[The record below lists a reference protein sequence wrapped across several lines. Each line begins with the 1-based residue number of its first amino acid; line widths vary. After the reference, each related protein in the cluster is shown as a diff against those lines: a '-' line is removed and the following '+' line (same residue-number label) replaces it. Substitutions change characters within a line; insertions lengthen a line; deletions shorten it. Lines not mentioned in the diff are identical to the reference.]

1 VAVVTGATRNLGLA
15 LVEGL
20 ARQLGQ
26 DDVVYLTSRDP
37 DRVAQ
42 ALATIEAPRA
52 QLRGEALDVADA
64 DAVVHLAATLAER
77 HGRVDVV
84 FSNAYHRVGPED
96 DPAAAVELYAAVNN
110 LGTTSMLRAFAPLLP
125 EHGRLL
131 VVASE
136 LGTLHYLAPV
146 LHRRFEAPETLD
158 DIDLAVCAWCE
169 AVRDRRRAAEEAWPV
184 FINIPSK
191 IAQVAAVRVLAR
203 ERREDDLRRDT
214 LIAAVCPGMIDD
226 GASRP
231 WFSDMSRAARP
242 GARRAPRRPD
252 LLRRARAVRQ
262 GAALEA
268 MTGLLPA
275 GGETRTLR
283 STCTQLRKR

>member
-1 VAVVTGATRNLGLA
+1 MRDIPQVVSRVAVVTGATRNLGLA

-20 ARQLGQ
+20 ARQLGE

-37 DRVAQ
+37 ERVAQ

-64 DAVVHLAATLAER
+64 DAVARLAATLAER

-84 FSNAYHRVGPED
+84 FSNAYQRVGPD
-96 DPAAAVELYAAVNN
+96 DEPAVVIERYAAVNN

-136 LGTLHYLAPV
+136 LGRLHYLAPV

-158 DIDLAVCAWCE
+158 DIDLAVCDWRE
-169 AVRDRRRAAEEAWPV
+169 AVRDRRREAEEAWPF

-203 ERREDDLRRDT
+203 ERREDDRRRDT
-214 LIAAVCPGMIDD
+214 LIAAVCPGLIDD
-226 GASRP
+226 GAARP
-231 WFSDMSRAARP
+231 WFSDMSRAQTPGEAAVALLDLALAAPPADPTFYGELVQFGRVLPWRP
-242 GARRAPRRPD
+242 
-252 LLRRARAVRQ
+252 
-262 GAALEA
+262 
-268 MTGLLPA
+268 
-275 GGETRTLR
+275 
-283 STCTQLRKR
+283 

>member
-20 ARQLGQ
+20 ARQLGE
-26 DDVVYLTSRDP
+26 DDVVYLTSRDSE
-37 DRVAQ
+37 RVAQ

-52 QLRGEALDVADA
+52 QLRGEALDVADS
-64 DAVVHLAATLAER
+64 DAVAGLAATLAER

-84 FSNAYHRVGPED
+84 FSNAYHRVGPDD
-96 DPAAAVELYAAVNN
+96 DPAAVIERYAAVNN

-136 LGTLHYLAPV
+136 LGRLHYLAPV
-146 LHRRFEAPETLD
+146 LHGRFEAPETLN
-158 DIDLAVCAWCE
+158 DIDLAVCDWRE
-169 AVRDRRRAAEEAWPV
+169 AVRDRRREAEEAWPV

-203 ERREDDLRRDT
+203 ERREGDLRRDT
-214 LIAAVCPGMIDD
+214 LIAAVCPGLIDD
-226 GASRP
+226 GAARP
-231 WFSDMSRAARP
+231 WFSDMSRAQTPGEAAVALLDLALAAPPSNPTFYGELVQFGKVLPWRP
-242 GARRAPRRPD
+242 
-252 LLRRARAVRQ
+252 
-262 GAALEA
+262 
-268 MTGLLPA
+268 
-275 GGETRTLR
+275 
-283 STCTQLRKR
+283 

>member
-15 LVEGL
+15 LVKGL
-20 ARQLGQ
+20 TRQLGE

-37 DRVAQ
+37 ERVEQ

-64 DAVVHLAATLAER
+64 DAVAGFAAALAER

-84 FSNAYHRVGPED
+84 FSNAYHRVGLED
-96 DPAAAVELYAAVNN
+96 DPAVVIERYAAVNN

-136 LGTLHYLAPV
+136 LGRLHYLAPV
-146 LHRRFEAPETLD
+146 LHSRFEAPETLD
-158 DIDLAVCAWCE
+158 DIDLSVRDWRE
-169 AVRDRRRAAEEAWPV
+169 AVRDRRRQAQEAWPA

-203 ERREDDLRRDT
+203 QRREDDLRRDA
-214 LIAAVCPGMIDD
+214 LIASVCPGLIDD
-226 GASRP
+226 GAARP
-231 WFSDMSRAARP
+231 WFSDMSRAQTPRKAAVALLDLALAAPPFDPTFYGELVQFGKVLPWRP
-242 GARRAPRRPD
+242 
-252 LLRRARAVRQ
+252 
-262 GAALEA
+262 
-268 MTGLLPA
+268 
-275 GGETRTLR
+275 
-283 STCTQLRKR
+283 

>member
-20 ARQLGQ
+20 ARQLGE

-37 DRVAQ
+37 ERVAQ

-52 QLRGEALDVADA
+52 ELRGEALDVADA
-64 DAVVHLAATLAER
+64 DAVAGLAATLAER

-84 FSNAYHRVGPED
+84 FSNAYHRVEPED
-96 DPAAAVELYAAVNN
+96 DPAAVIERYAAVNN

-136 LGTLHYLAPV
+136 LGRLHFLAPV
-146 LHRRFEAPETLD
+146 LHPRFEAPETLD
-158 DIDLAVCAWCE
+158 DIDLAVCDWRE
-169 AVRDRRRAAEEAWPV
+169 AVRNRRREAEEAWPA

-203 ERREDDLRRDT
+203 ERREDDLRSDM
-214 LIAAVCPGMIDD
+214 LIAAVCPGLIDD

-231 WFSDMSRAARP
+231 WFSDMSRAQTPGEAAVALLDLVLAAPPADPTFYGELVQFGRVLPWRP
-242 GARRAPRRPD
+242 
-252 LLRRARAVRQ
+252 
-262 GAALEA
+262 
-268 MTGLLPA
+268 
-275 GGETRTLR
+275 
-283 STCTQLRKR
+283 

>member
-1 VAVVTGATRNLGLA
+1 VALVTGATRNLGLA

-20 ARQLGQ
+20 ARQLRQ

-37 DRVAQ
+37 ERVAQ
-42 ALATIEAPRA
+42 TLAAIEAPRA

-64 DAVVHLAATLAER
+64 DAVASLAATLAER

-96 DPAAAVELYAAVNN
+96 DPAAVIGRYAAVNN
-110 LGTTSMLRAFAPLLP
+110 LGTTNMLRAFAPLLP

-136 LGTLHYLAPV
+136 LGRLHYLAPV
-146 LHRRFEAPETLD
+146 LHRRFEEPETLD
-158 DIDLAVCAWCE
+158 DVDLAVCAWRE
-169 AVRDRRRAAEEAWPV
+169 AVRDRRRAAAEAWPA

-203 ERREDDLRRDT
+203 ERREDDLQRDT

-231 WFSDMSRAARP
+231 WFSDMSRAQTPGEAAVALLDLVLAAPPADPTFYGELVQFGRVLPWRP
-242 GARRAPRRPD
+242 
-252 LLRRARAVRQ
+252 
-262 GAALEA
+262 
-268 MTGLLPA
+268 
-275 GGETRTLR
+275 
-283 STCTQLRKR
+283 